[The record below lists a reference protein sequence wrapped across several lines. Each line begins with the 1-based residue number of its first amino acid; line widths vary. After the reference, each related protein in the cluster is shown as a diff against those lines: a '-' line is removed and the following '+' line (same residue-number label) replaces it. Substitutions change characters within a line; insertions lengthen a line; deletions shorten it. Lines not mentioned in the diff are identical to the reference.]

1 LDLALDRMGATHTDL
16 LPVVSRAYIHQLLG
30 VVRLHDVLKSYG
42 VEEGTETRM
51 PHDAHESR

>member
-1 LDLALDRMGATHTDL
+1 MGATHTDL
-16 LPVVSRAYIHQLLG
+16 LPVVSRADIHQLLG

-51 PHDAHESR
+51 PHDAHGSR